1 MKQLFLFFLN
11 LCIIDIKVLARAVK
25 DKVMDKNLL
34 MYIAAG
40 VLFMYLISN
49 FVNDLQNEDENLQS
63 SSYQKKH
70 AQDKFI
76 KKDSIG
82 QTIIDVEGEPES
94 VQISAWNQSKLRYEL
109 IEYFPDFDTMKLF
122 AKDRVKG
129 DALQKKLLKHID
141 TIEKRFFSGEIDAE
155 KAKKELET
163 LK

>member
-1 MKQLFLFFLN
+1 M
-11 LCIIDIKVLARAVK
+11 
-25 DKVMDKNLL
+25 
-34 MYIAAG
+34 
-40 VLFMYLISN
+40 
-49 FVNDLQNEDENLQS
+49 
-63 SSYQKKH
+63 
-70 AQDKFI
+70 DKFI

-94 VQISAWNQSKLRYEL
+94 VQVSAWNQSKLRYEL

-129 DALQKKLLKHID
+129 DALQKKLAKHID

>member
-1 MKQLFLFFLN
+1 
-11 LCIIDIKVLARAVK
+11 
-25 DKVMDKNLL
+25 MDKNLL

-122 AKDRVKG
+122 AK
-129 DALQKKLLKHID
+129 
-141 TIEKRFFSGEIDAE
+141 RFFSGEIDAE